1 MADRKA
7 IVIFGATG
15 DLAQKMLYPS
25 LYFLDA
31 EGHLP
36 ENLLVG
42 GFSHTQLS
50 EADFLAHTHDAVAE
64 RAGKDFSE
72 DAWKRFAARLRYI
85 VGNLDEEK
93 DYAVLAKLLG
103 DDDCVFY
110 LAISPSFFGTVARR
124 LKQAGLAH
132 DGARIAVE
140 KPIGHDLTSCRR
152 IEEALAESFAEDH
165 IYRVD
170 HYLGKETVQN
180 LIALR
185 FANTFFEPLW
195 NKDSIEHV
203 QITVAETLGV
213 ERRWSYYD
221 SYGAL
226 RDIVQNHLLQ
236 LVCLVAMEPPASL
249 DPDSVRNEK
258 VKVLQSLRRITSKEV
273 ERETVRGQYRK
284 GFSDD
289 KTVPGYAEETGGG
302 KSNTETFVA
311 IAAHID
317 NWRWAGVPFY
327 LRTGKRMPVRSTQI
341 VVQFRQVPHSI
352 FPHHDLIANRLVIR
366 LQPEEEISLL
376 LMNKTPSLDRGGMR
390 LKPLALDLSLSE
402 AFKRQ
407 RRRIAYE
414 RLFLEALEGN
424 RILFVRRDEVEAAWK
439 WIDAIIEG
447 WKEHDMKSAPYT
459 AGTWG
464 PSAAFALTE
473 RNGNSWYE

>member
-236 LVCLVAMEPPASL
+236 STNYFKRL
-249 DPDSVRNEK
+249 
-258 VKVLQSLRRITSKEV
+258 
-273 ERETVRGQYRK
+273 GQ
-284 GFSDD
+284 
-289 KTVPGYAEETGGG
+289 
-302 KSNTETFVA
+302 
-311 IAAHID
+311 
-317 NWRWAGVPFY
+317 
-327 LRTGKRMPVRSTQI
+327 
-341 VVQFRQVPHSI
+341 
-352 FPHHDLIANRLVIR
+352 RL
-366 LQPEEEISLL
+366 SLL
-376 LMNKTPSLDRGGMR
+376 CYSP
-390 LKPLALDLSLSE
+390 
-402 AFKRQ
+402 
-407 RRRIAYE
+407 
-414 RLFLEALEGN
+414 
-424 RILFVRRDEVEAAWK
+424 
-439 WIDAIIEG
+439 
-447 WKEHDMKSAPYT
+447 
-459 AGTWG
+459 
-464 PSAAFALTE
+464 
-473 RNGNSWYE
+473 